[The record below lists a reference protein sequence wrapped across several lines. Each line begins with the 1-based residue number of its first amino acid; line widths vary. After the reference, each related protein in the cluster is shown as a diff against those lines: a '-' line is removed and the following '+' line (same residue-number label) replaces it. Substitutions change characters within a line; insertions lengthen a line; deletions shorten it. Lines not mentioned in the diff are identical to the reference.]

1 MRHILDFSIVEFV
14 FISSSKYGKK
24 LLQCQLIVLEQLI
37 KIIILIIVAPLMS
50 YSSFSTSVLVEIYA
64 LWYLAIR
71 ACKKTKPNKRLK
83 GYRAA
88 QGSLFIVTSP
98 VDFNKSLE
106 NNQKFSVVKNWQ

>member
-71 ACKKTKPNKRLK
+71 ACKKQNLTK
-83 GYRAA
+83 
-88 QGSLFIVTSP
+88 
-98 VDFNKSLE
+98 D
-106 NNQKFSVVKNWQ
+106 